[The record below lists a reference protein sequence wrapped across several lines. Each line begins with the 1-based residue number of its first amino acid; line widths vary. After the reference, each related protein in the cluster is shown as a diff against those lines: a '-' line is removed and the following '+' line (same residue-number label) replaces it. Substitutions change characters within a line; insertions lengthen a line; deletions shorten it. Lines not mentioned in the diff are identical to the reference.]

1 MMNISNLL
9 PRLLKIQEEE
19 GYLPEEQ
26 LLKLADEIQVPI
38 AIVNETATFY
48 SFLKMKKGGKYA
60 IKVCNSPTCY
70 MHQSENILDVFEKLL
85 AISVG
90 EVTKDGKFSLEK
102 TSCIGCCDQAPAALI
117 NDELHTHLTKE
128 KIKEL
133 LEQCK

>member
-1 MMNISNLL
+1 MNTSGLL
-9 PRLLKIQEEE
+9 PKLLKIQEEE

-38 AIVNETATFY
+38 AIINETATFY
-48 SFLKMKKGGKYA
+48 TFLKMKKGGKYA

-70 MHQSENILDVFEKLL
+70 LHQSENILSVFENLL
-85 AISVG
+85 GISIG

-117 NDELHTHLTKE
+117 NDKLHTQLTEE

-133 LEQCK
+133 LAQCK